1 VSVMS
6 GKQAI
11 VPADMQRRAKK
22 IAMQASKLADEAR
35 PMTEKAANNARR
47 GAESAKRGA
56 ESAKR
61 GAESAKRGAGTA
73 AEWAKPG
80 VYRSRAWLAVRAA
93 RGSVAVQETVAPRV
107 ADLMAT
113 AAKKLDPPKRRSRRL
128 PKVLAGVALLAA
140 GAAAAGAMAIR
151 NKRTLMRT
159 MPPPMSPASDSTA
172 GQTTVRDPATGTER
186 PPSEADVNGLSRT
199 R

>member
-6 GKQAI
+6 EKQAI

-22 IAMQASKLADEAR
+22 IAVQASKLADEAR
-35 PMTEKAANNARR
+35 PMTEKAASNARR
-47 GAESAKRGA
+47 GVQ
-56 ESAKR
+56 SAKR

-73 AEWAKPG
+73 AEWARPR
-80 VYRSRAWLAVRAA
+80 VNRSRAWLAVRAT

-113 AAKKLDPPKRRSRRL
+113 AAKKLDPPKKRPRRL

-151 NKRTLMRT
+151 NKRMLMGT
-159 MPPPMSPASDSTA
+159 MPPPMSPASGSAA
-172 GQTTVRDPATGTER
+172 GQVTVMDPASGTDR
-186 PPSEADVNGLSRT
+186 PSREADVDGMSRT
-199 R
+199 P

>member
-1 VSVMS
+1 MSVMS
-6 GKQAI
+6 EKQAI

-22 IAMQASKLADEAR
+22 IAVQASKLADEAR
-35 PMTEKAANNARR
+35 PMTEKAASNARR
-47 GAESAKRGA
+47 GVQ
-56 ESAKR
+56 SAKR

-73 AEWAKPG
+73 AEWARPR
-80 VYRSRAWLAVRAA
+80 VNRSRAWLAVRAT

-113 AAKKLDPPKRRSRRL
+113 AAKKLDPPKKRPRRL

-151 NKRTLMRT
+151 NKRMLMGT
-159 MPPPMSPASDSTA
+159 MPPPMSPASGSAA
-172 GQTTVRDPATGTER
+172 GQVTVMDPASGTDR
-186 PPSEADVNGLSRT
+186 PSREADVDGMSRT
-199 R
+199 P